1 MIQHCKVEC
10 AELFPI
16 GETSLALKGAIVAF
30 GTVGFSTS
38 NKGVSCQVPE
48 LWDNFSGICYC
59 EIQIEIIISPLKS
72 TDDALGWRQI
82 KAVLLPHPLWLSYLK
97 VLQNHGS
104 VHAEDSRAGNGT

>member
-1 MIQHCKVEC
+1 MVE
-10 AELFPI
+10 
-16 GETSLALKGAIVAF
+16 GETSLAFKGAIVAF

-38 NKGVSCQVPE
+38 NKGVSCQVLE

-97 VLQNHGS
+97 FCKIMALS
-104 VHAEDSRAGNGT
+104 MLKIAATGNGT